1 MDGHKTETEEMLYRE
16 YSGRLRQIEEKRDDI
31 EKEIRQVD
39 ELWDETDATYSDVTR
54 VFREIY
60 EHCED
65 RQFYGM
71 LEECEDR
78 FREQYRDIERKL
90 GEEKEVLE
98 REKQRA
104 YQDEDDIQR
113 RWEEEKRELLNSNG

>member
-1 MDGHKTETEEMLYRE
+1 MDRQKIKVEEILYQE
-16 YSGRLRQIEEKRDDI
+16 YSGRLRQIEEKQDDI

-39 ELWDETDATYSDVTR
+39 ALWDETDDTYSDVTR
-54 VFREIY
+54 LFRDIY

-71 LEECEDR
+71 MEDCEER
-78 FREQYRDIERKL
+78 FRDQYHDIERKL
-90 GEEKEVLE
+90 GEEKEALE

-104 YQDEDDIQR
+104 YQDEDEIQR

>member
-1 MDGHKTETEEMLYRE
+1 MDRQKIKVEEILYQE
-16 YSGRLRQIEEKRDDI
+16 YSGRLRQIEEKQDDI

-39 ELWDETDATYSDVTR
+39 ALWDETDDTYSDVTR
-54 VFREIY
+54 LFRDIY

-71 LEECEDR
+71 MEDCEER
-78 FREQYRDIERKL
+78 FRDQYRDIERKL
-90 GEEKEVLE
+90 GEEKEALE

-104 YQDEDDIQR
+104 YQDEDEIQR